1 APTNSTYDWKEIPI
15 STEEIKWASC
25 FQDFLCTRLEVENS
39 HSFVGR
45 PEILLT
51 QTQVPLDYED
61 ESVGT
66 TKVAFIKYPSKNE
79 SAEDLLFNFG
89 GPGGSGIGTL
99 ISLAPDLAEVY
110 GSGVNLVSFDPR
122 GVNNTGPALDCF
134 PGDPATRHMFGSA
147 YFRSVPDA
155 GSDSAATQFYLAEAL
170 GNWCNNAIGGPNGT
184 AQYVNTPA
192 VANDMLRFV
201 EVQSAT
207 NRKSKEDAKLWYNGY
222 SYGTALGA
230 TFATLHPDRVGRM
243 ILDGVEDPADYYNGL
258 WSNNLLDA
266 DTGVD
271 NFVTSCYAA
280 GPDACVMYE
289 SSTDL
294 IHSRLSS
301 VIANLKEN
309 PVPVW
314 NSSVVGMPVL
324 ATYADLTNVLLLS
337 LYFPL
342 ASFPKVAQIMVDLE
356 QGHGE
361 SLIVSKKISFRS
373 DCQAEAGFDGLQVSM
388 MILCTDSDGRG
399 RINSVEEYQEY
410 VDHLQ
415 RQSKYIGNTWAINR
429 LNCHAIDVVPPQSG
443 KFNGTTG
450 ADTSF
455 PILFIGN
462 VIDPVTPLARSVVL
476 TINAPGHTS
485 LSAPSNCTNKY
496 IQEYLAGSVPPS
508 NITCQPNELPFKSSL
523 EGLAGM
529 TSI

>member
-1 APTNSTYDWKEIPI
+1 MLSQKSPSLWLPLLARLPLASPSSLYARAPTNSTYDWNK
-15 STEEIKWASC
+15 
-25 FQDFLCTRLEVENS
+25 
-39 HSFVGR
+39 
-45 PEILLT
+45 
-51 QTQVPLDYED
+51 VPLDYED
-61 ESVGT
+61 ESMGT

-99 ISLAPDLAEVY
+99 IPLAPDLAEVY

-134 PGDPATRHMFGSA
+134 PGDPATRHMFGSG
-147 YFRSVPDA
+147 YFRTVPDS

-170 GNWCNNAIGGPNGT
+170 GNWCNDAIGGPNGT

-201 EVQSAT
+201 ELQSFT
-207 NRKSKEDAKLWYNGY
+207 NGKPKEDAKLWYNGY

-243 ILDGVEDPADYYNGL
+243 ILDGVEDPENYYNGL
-258 WSNNLLDA
+258 WSNNLLTADA
-266 DTGVD
+266 GVD
-271 NFVTSCYAA
+271 NFVTSCFAA
-280 GPDACVMYE
+280 GPEACVMYE
-289 SSTDL
+289 SSTDQ

-301 VIANLKEN
+301 VIANLKEK

-373 DCQAEAGFDGLQVSM
+373 DCQAEASFDGLQASM

-399 RINSVEEYQEY
+399 RINSVEEYQDY
-410 VDHLQ
+410 VEDLQ
-415 RQSKYIGNTWAINR
+415 RQSKYIGNAWAINR
-429 LNCHAIDVVPPQSG
+429 MNCHSIDVVPPKSG
-443 KFNGTTG
+443 KFSGITG

-462 VIDPVTPLARSVVL
+462 VFDPVTPLASARRVSSHFPRSVVL
-476 TINAPGHTS
+476 AVDAPGLIRTVKLHKQIHTG
-485 LSAPSNCTNKY
+485 
-496 IQEYLAGSVPPS
+496 IFGRIGST
-508 NITCQPNELPFKSSL
+508 I
-523 EGLAGM
+523 
-529 TSI
+529 

>member
-1 APTNSTYDWKEIPI
+1 MPSQKSPWLWLLPLLTRLALASGSPLSARAPANNTYDWNE
-15 STEEIKWASC
+15 
-25 FQDFLCTRLEVENS
+25 
-39 HSFVGR
+39 
-45 PEILLT
+45 
-51 QTQVPLDYED
+51 VPLDYED

-66 TKVAFIKYPSKNE
+66 TKVAFIKYSSKNE

-99 ISLAPDLAEVY
+99 IPLAPDLAEVY

-134 PGDPATRHMFGSA
+134 PGDPATRHMFDST
-147 YFRSVPDA
+147 YFRAIPDA

-207 NRKSKEDAKLWYNGY
+207 NGKPKEDAKLWYNGY
-222 SYGTALGA
+222 SYGTALGT
-230 TFATLHPDRVGRM
+230 TFATLHPDRIGRM

-266 DTGVD
+266 DAGVD
-271 NFVTSCYAA
+271 NFVSSCHAA

-289 SSTDL
+289 NSTDL
-294 IHSRLSS
+294 IYSRLSS
-301 VIANLKEN
+301 ILTNQKEK

-356 QGHGE
+356 HGQGE
-361 SLIVSKKISFRS
+361 SLIVSKRISFRS
-373 DCQAEAGFDGLQVSM
+373 NCQAEADFDGLQASM

-410 VDHLQ
+410 VDYLM

-429 LNCHAIDVVPPQSG
+429 ISCHAISVVPPRSG
-443 KFNGTTG
+443 KFSGITG

-455 PILFIGN
+455 PILFVGN
-462 VIDPVTPLARSVVL
+462 TLDPVTPLANAQRESSHYPRSVVL
-476 TINAPGHTS
+476 AINAPGVST
-485 LSAPSNCTNKY
+485 
-496 IQEYLAGSVPPS
+496 E
-508 NITCQPNELPFKSSL
+508 
-523 EGLAGM
+523 
-529 TSI
+529 

>member
-1 APTNSTYDWKEIPI
+1 MPSQKSPWLWLLPLLTRLALASGSPLSARAPANNTYDWNEIPT
-15 STEEIKWASC
+15 STEKINWAPC
-25 FQDFLCTRLEVENS
+25 FQDFLCTRLE
-39 HSFVGR
+39 
-45 PEILLT
+45 
-51 QTQVPLDYED
+51 VPLDYED

-66 TKVAFIKYPSKNE
+66 TKVAFIKYSSKNE

-99 ISLAPDLAEVY
+99 IPLAPDLAEVY

-134 PGDPATRHMFGSA
+134 PGDPATRHMFGST
-147 YFRSVPDA
+147 YFRAIPDA

-207 NRKSKEDAKLWYNGY
+207 NGKPKEDAKLWYNGY
-222 SYGTALGA
+222 SYGTALGT
-230 TFATLHPDRVGRM
+230 TFATLHPDRIGRM

-266 DTGVD
+266 DAGVD
-271 NFVTSCYAA
+271 NFVSSCHAA

-289 SSTDL
+289 NSTDL
-294 IHSRLSS
+294 IYSRLSS
-301 VIANLKEN
+301 ILTNQKEK

-356 QGHGE
+356 HGQGE
-361 SLIVSKKISFRS
+361 SLIVSKRISFRS
-373 DCQAEAGFDGLQVSM
+373 NCQAEADFDGLQASM

-410 VDHLQ
+410 LSRDQ
-415 RQSKYIGNTWAINR
+415 RGASR
-429 LNCHAIDVVPPQSG
+429 SG
-443 KFNGTTG
+443 KFSGITG

-455 PILFIGN
+455 PILFVGN
-462 VIDPVTPLARSVVL
+462 TLDPVTPLAKESHL
-476 TINAPGHTS
+476 TIPDQ
-485 LSAPSNCTNKY
+485 LFWP
-496 IQEYLAGSVPPS
+496 LMPP
-508 NITCQPNELPFKSSL
+508 E
-523 EGLAGM
+523 
-529 TSI
+529 